1 MTLAFFL
8 SMSNPPSWNGKW
20 SGEGRKYVKTVKFK
34 KKELENADKIL
45 KNGGYSYSWSDGWRA
60 LVRVEQVTPEQSR
73 QLTKTSDGFCGYEW
87 MITSI
92 IKKGYITADYV

>member
-1 MTLAFFL
+1 MPN
-8 SMSNPPSWNGKW
+8 SPSWNGKW

-34 KKELENADKIL
+34 KKELENAEKII
-45 KNGGYSYSWSDGWRA
+45 KGGSYYYRWSDGWGA
-60 LVRVEQVTPEQSR
+60 LVRVEEVTPTQSR

-92 IKKGYITADYV
+92 IKHGYITTD